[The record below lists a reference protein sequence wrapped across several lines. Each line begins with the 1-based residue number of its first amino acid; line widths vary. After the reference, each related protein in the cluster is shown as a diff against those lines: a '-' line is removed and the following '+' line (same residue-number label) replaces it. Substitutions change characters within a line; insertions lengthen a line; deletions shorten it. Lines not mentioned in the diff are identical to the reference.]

1 MIEWLFLDGIDAK
14 SAGAA
19 IGCQYY
25 FVIRAGANET
35 EPALALSEPAEAGTD
50 VTLQSTIV
58 DLVPVSSRYLAG
70 ADVFR
75 SARTLLGHRNGI
87 GISGPGHRDLE
98 TLTLAHV
105 NTSGPTG

>member
-1 MIEWLFLDGIDAK
+1 MIKWFFLDGIDAK
-14 SAGAA
+14 AAGAA
-19 IGCQYY
+19 IGCQDN

-35 EPALALSEPAEAGTD
+35 ESALAFSEPAEAGTD

-58 DLVPVSSRYLAG
+58 DLVPVSSRYVASV
-70 ADVFR
+70 DVFC
-75 SARTLLGHRNGI
+75 SACTLLGHRYGI
-87 GISGPGHRDLE
+87 GVTGPGHRDLE